1 MSTLKK
7 FSEWLG
13 ELDERLCGF
22 GTIIM
27 LHPDTGEPMQH
38 TIRPEYFESSF
49 TNNTRPTAIDTQNEW
64 QAIDIEPDIEE
75 LSGFEK
81 DEINSGYVYTGNCT
95 VKPRKIMAT
104 LAVEVAGNNQNIE
117 VAFFRGSRDGL
128 EIIPA
133 THIQHEFRVGGV
145 LENMVSQAI
154 ITLGEGDRI
163 LLMFRNITSTT
174 EVTFETVQKTLI

>member
-13 ELDERLCGF
+13 ELDERVCGF

-49 TNNTRPTAIDTQNEW
+49 TNNTTPTAIEAQNEW

-75 LSGFEK
+75 LSGFDK
-81 DEINSGYVYTGNCT
+81 DRGGYIYTGNCT

-104 LAVEVAGNNQNIE
+104 LAMEAGGDNQSVE
-117 VAFFRGSRDGL
+117 VAFFRDSGNGL
-128 EIIPA
+128 EIIQA
-133 THIQHEFRVGGV
+133 TDILHEFRVGGV

-154 ITLGEGDRI
+154 ITLEEGDRI
-163 LLMFRNITSTT
+163 LLMFRNVTSTT

>member
-1 MSTLKK
+1 MSSLKK
-7 FSEWLG
+7 FSEWLA
-13 ELDERLCGF
+13 ELDERVCGF

-38 TIRPEYFESSF
+38 TIRPEYFDSSF
-49 TNNTRPTAIDTQNEW
+49 TNNTTPTAIYAQNEW

-81 DEINSGYVYTGNCT
+81 DERNVGYVYTGNCT
-95 VKPRKIMAT
+95 AKPRKIMAT
-104 LAVEVAGNNQNIE
+104 LAMEVAVENQSIE
-117 VAFFRGSRDGL
+117 VAFFRDSPDGP

-133 THIQHEFRVGGV
+133 THIQHEFRVSGV
-145 LENMVSQAI
+145 LETMVSQAI
-154 ITLGEGDRI
+154 ITLEEGDRI

-174 EVTFETVQKTLI
+174 AVTFETVQKTLI

>member
-7 FSEWLG
+7 FSEWLP
-13 ELDERLCGF
+13 ELDESVCGF

-27 LHPDTGEPMQH
+27 LHPDTGEPMRH
-38 TIRPEYFESSF
+38 TIRAEYFESSF
-49 TNNTRPTAIDTQNEW
+49 TNNITPTAIVAQNEW

-81 DEINSGYVYTGNCT
+81 DEVNGGYVYTGNCT
-95 VKPRKIMAT
+95 IKPRKIMAT
-104 LAVEVAGNNQNIE
+104 LAAEVAGDNQSIE

-128 EIIPA
+128 EIIPE
-133 THIQHEFRVGGV
+133 TYIQHEFKVGGV
-145 LENMVSQAI
+145 LGNMVSQAI
-154 ITLGEGDRI
+154 ITLEEGDRI

-174 EVTFETVQKTLI
+174 AVTFETVQKTLI

>member
-1 MSTLKK
+1 MSSLKK
-7 FSEWLG
+7 FSEWLA
-13 ELDERLCGF
+13 ELDESVCGF

-49 TNNTRPTAIDTQNEW
+49 TNNTTPTAIGAQNEW

-75 LSGFEK
+75 LSGFDK
-81 DEINSGYVYTGNCT
+81 DRVNGGYVYTGNCT

-104 LAVEVAGNNQNIE
+104 LAMEAGGDNQSVE
-117 VAFFRGSRDGL
+117 VAFFRDSGDGL
-128 EIIPA
+128 EIIP
-133 THIQHEFRVGGV
+133 TTYIHHEFRFGGV

-154 ITLGEGDRI
+154 ITLEEGDRI

>member
-1 MSTLKK
+1 MSRLTK

-49 TNNTRPTAIDTQNEW
+49 TNNTTPTAIVAQNEW
-64 QAIDIEPDIEE
+64 QAIDIEPVIEE
-75 LSGFEK
+75 LSGFDK
-81 DEINSGYVYTGNCT
+81 DRGGYIYTGNCT

-104 LAVEVAGNNQNIE
+104 LAMEAGGNNQSLE
-117 VAFFRGSRDGL
+117 VAFFRDSGNGL

-133 THIQHEFRVGGV
+133 TYIHHEFRLEGV

-154 ITLGEGDRI
+154 ITLEEGDRI

>member
-1 MSTLKK
+1 MSSLKK

-22 GTIIM
+22 GTILM

-49 TNNTRPTAIDTQNEW
+49 TNNTRPTAIVAQNEW
-64 QAIDIEPDIEE
+64 QAIDNQPDIEE
-75 LSGFEK
+75 LSGFDK
-81 DEINSGYVYTGNCT
+81 DRGGYIYTGNCT

-104 LAVEVAGNNQNIE
+104 LAMEAGGNNQSVE
-117 VAFFRGSRDGL
+117 VAFFRDSRDGL

-133 THIQHEFRVGGV
+133 TRIQHKFRVGGV
-145 LENMVSQAI
+145 LENLVSQAI
-154 ITLGEGDRI
+154 ITLEEGDRI

-174 EVTFETVQKTLI
+174 EVTFETVQRTLL

>member
-1 MSTLKK
+1 MSRLTK
-7 FSEWLG
+7 FSEWLA
-13 ELDERLCGF
+13 ELDESVCGF

-27 LHPDTGEPMQH
+27 LHPDTGEPMRH

-49 TNNTRPTAIDTQNEW
+49 TNNITPTAIVAQNEW

-75 LSGFEK
+75 LSGF
-81 DEINSGYVYTGNCT
+81 DSDRVNGGYIYTGNCT

-104 LAVEVAGNNQNIE
+104 LAMESGGNNQSVE
-117 VAFFRGSRDGL
+117 VAFFRDSGNGL

-133 THIQHEFRVGGV
+133 THIQHEFRFGGV

-154 ITLGEGDRI
+154 ITLEENDRV